1 MTCRNLT
8 PIEWNWIYVMYDEVQ
23 KVKINILTLTTTP
36 LFQGEA
42 LSRSKLRMCTRCQD

>member
-1 MTCRNLT
+1 MS
-8 PIEWNWIYVMYDEVQ
+8 DEVQ

-42 LSRSKLRMCTRCQD
+42 FKKQVENVY